1 MSAKG
6 KPTAAR
12 SGADVPR
19 RRPAAGGRPRP
30 GRPSAAYAA
39 VSGEPARAAPSFA
52 ASGASA
58 PIETSVADDHFV
70 VERDGE
76 VFAGT
81 HVLLDL
87 WGAHHLDDPDYLE
100 RALRR
105 AVDVS
110 GATLLHVH
118 LHRFGGGGGVS
129 GVAVLAESHIS
140 VHTWPER
147 GFAAFD
153 VFMCGKCRP
162 DLAAEEIRRA
172 LAPERAEMSVE
183 RRGVV
188 V

>member
-6 KPTAAR
+6 KLTATR
-12 SGADVPR
+12 SGSEAPR
-19 RRPAAGGRPRP
+19 RSPVAAGGPRP
-30 GRPSAAYAA
+30 GGSPAMYA
-39 VSGEPARAAPSFA
+39 VVPGEPASAL
-52 ASGASA
+52 GAMSA
-58 PIETSVADDHFV
+58 VDDHFA
-70 VERDGE
+70 ERDGQ

-87 WGAHHLDDPDYLE
+87 WGAGHLDDAEYLE

-153 VFMCGKCRP
+153 VFMCGRCRP
-162 DLAAEEIRRA
+162 ELAAEEIRRS
-172 LAPERAEMSVE
+172 LAPERTEMSIE
-183 RRGVV
+183 RRGLVA
-188 V
+188 

>member
-6 KPTAAR
+6 KPIAAR
-12 SGADVPR
+12 SGAEVPR
-19 RRPAAGGRPRP
+19 RRPAAGGRPRLGAP
-30 GRPSAAYAA
+30 PAAYAV
-39 VSGEPARAAPSFA
+39 VSGDPAAA
-52 ASGASA
+52 ASASA
-58 PIETSVADDHFV
+58 PIAASIEDDHFV
-70 VERDGE
+70 ERDGQ

-87 WGAHHLDDPDYLE
+87 WGAHHLDDADYLE

-153 VFMCGKCRP
+153 VFMCGRCRP
-162 DLAAEEIRRA
+162 ELAAEEIRRA
-172 LAPERAEMSVE
+172 LAPERAETSVE

-188 V
+188 A

>member
-6 KPTAAR
+6 KPIAAR
-12 SGADVPR
+12 SGAEAPR
-19 RRPAAGGRPRP
+19 RRPVAGGRPRP
-30 GRPSAAYAA
+30 GGPPAAYA
-39 VSGEPARAAPSFA
+39 VVCGEPAPVPSSSA
-52 ASGASA
+52 YA
-58 PIETSVADDHFV
+58 PIAASVADDHFV
-70 VERDGE
+70 ERDGQ

-87 WGAHHLDDPDYLE
+87 WGAHHLDDADYLE
-100 RALRR
+100 QALRR

-172 LAPERAEMSVE
+172 LAPERAETSVE

-188 V
+188 A

>member
-6 KPTAAR
+6 KPTAAL

-19 RRPAAGGRPRP
+19 RRPVAGGRPRP
-30 GRPSAAYAA
+30 GRPPAAYAA
-39 VSGEPARAAPSFA
+39 ASGEPALAPSFA
-52 ASGASA
+52 VSAASA
-58 PIETSVADDHFV
+58 RFAASAADDHFA
-70 VERDGE
+70 ERDGE

-87 WGAHHLDDPDYLE
+87 WGASHLDDADYLE

-105 AVDVS
+105 AIDVS
-110 GATLLHVH
+110 GATLLHIH
-118 LHRFGGGGGVS
+118 LNRFGDGGGVS

-153 VFMCGKCRP
+153 VFMCGRCRP

>member
-12 SGADVPR
+12 SGADAPR

-30 GRPSAAYAA
+30 GRPPAAYAA
-39 VSGEPARAAPSFA
+39 VSGQPALPSSFA
-52 ASGASA
+52 ASAAPA
-58 PIETSVADDHFV
+58 PIAASVADDHF

-76 VFAGT
+76 VFAGI

-87 WGAHHLDDPDYLE
+87 WGASHLDDADYLE
-100 RALRR
+100 RALRQ

-172 LAPERAEMSVE
+172 LAPERAEMSIE

>member
-6 KPTAAR
+6 KPTAAL

-19 RRPAAGGRPRP
+19 RRPVAGGRPRP
-30 GRPSAAYAA
+30 GRPPAAYAA
-39 VSGEPARAAPSFA
+39 ASGEPALAPSFA
-52 ASGASA
+52 VSAASA
-58 PIETSVADDHFV
+58 RFAASAADDHFA
-70 VERDGE
+70 ERDGE

-87 WGAHHLDDPDYLE
+87 WGASHLDDADYLE

-105 AVDVS
+105 AIDVS
-110 GATLLHVH
+110 GATLLHIH
-118 LHRFGGGGGVS
+118 LHRFGDGGGVS

-153 VFMCGKCRP
+153 VFMCGGCRP
-162 DLAAEEIRRA
+162 DLAAEVLRSA
-172 LAPERAEMSVE
+172 LEPARTEMSVE

-188 V
+188 A